1 MGFLRIRP
9 LSGIFNTILIQTKGI
24 RFSDTFFFAYFCV
37 FKNHTSMKKNIV
49 LFILFILP
57 IVAYLFF
64 ASGVNSFT
72 KLDVITS
79 KVSDFGKWQ
88 SLNGDEVKLENKIT
102 ILGFG
107 GSEILKN
114 RGNIFNLNEKI
125 YQRYHTFEDL
135 QFVMVCPLGT
145 EDDIKKIMDA
155 LDEFTD
161 VSHWHFLFTSP
172 EAINE
177 YYNQLHLKGKLD
189 IYSGTANVYIVD
201 KARNIRGRKNTDE
214 YKEGYNTFHPAD
226 LSNEMLDDFK
236 VILYEYRAALK
247 KNNNASKQLIK

>member
-1 MGFLRIRP
+1 
-9 LSGIFNTILIQTKGI
+9 
-24 RFSDTFFFAYFCV
+24 
-37 FKNHTSMKKNIV
+37 MKKNLV
-49 LFILFILP
+49 LFTLFILP

-72 KLDVITS
+72 KLPV
-79 KVSDFGKWQ
+79 VSPAVPDFGNWT
-88 SLNGDEVKLENKIT
+88 SLTGEQVKLENKIT

-114 RGNIFNLNEKI
+114 RGNLFNLNEKI

-135 QFVMVCPLGT
+135 QFVMICPLGT
-145 EDDIKKIMDA
+145 EEDVKKIMDA

-161 VSHWHFLFTSP
+161 VSHWNFLFTTP
-172 EAINE
+172 ENIHN
-177 YYNQLHLKGKLD
+177 YYNQLHLKGSLD
-189 IYSGTANVYIVD
+189 KYAGTPNVYIVD
-201 KARNIRGRKNTDE
+201 KARNIRGRKDAEE

-247 KNNNASKQLIK
+247 KNNNASKPLLKQ